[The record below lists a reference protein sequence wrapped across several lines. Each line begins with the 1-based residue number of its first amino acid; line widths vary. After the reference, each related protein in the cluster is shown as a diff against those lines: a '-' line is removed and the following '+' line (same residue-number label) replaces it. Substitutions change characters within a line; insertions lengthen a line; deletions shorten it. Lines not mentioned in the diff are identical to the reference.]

1 MRYCLF
7 IIILIAF
14 SCKEDEQNRAIPVYN
29 QAYQENFEAD
39 NITDIQKEAKDAYV
53 LIDPFL
59 ENVHENITRIKSNN
73 NEVGAYMSVGTGEE
87 FREDF
92 NQMEPFL
99 VSKEWGQWPGEY
111 FVNSTN
117 TGIIDLM
124 KMRIDKIDEWGC
136 DWVEFDNM
144 DWAYDQELRN
154 TYGFEVTEQE
164 GVAYYQEL
172 CQYVQSK
179 GMKCMAKNLVE
190 NASEFDGVLYESY
203 DDEQNWWNQA
213 GAQRFLDQEKLV
225 IINHYNESDCEEIY
239 EKYKDI
245 YNEDISF
252 ICEDASLKKYVH
264 FNQ

>member
-1 MRYCLF
+1 M
-7 IIILIAF
+7 
-14 SCKEDEQNRAIPVYN
+14 
-29 QAYQENFEAD
+29 
-39 NITDIQKEAKDAYV
+39 
-53 LIDPFL
+53 
-59 ENVHENITRIKSNN
+59 
-73 NEVGAYMSVGTGEE
+73 
-87 FREDF
+87 
-92 NQMEPFL
+92 

-144 DWAYDQELRN
+144 DWVYDQELRN

-190 NASEFDGVLYESY
+190 NTSEFDGVLYESY